1 MSATVI
7 VAVAQNPAEAQI
19 WVDAL
24 RDEGIEAGTYQRG
37 PAAAFGG
44 GRLVFSDYPVLVA
57 ADNIGS
63 ARNVIAEL
71 GGASMLSAVGA
82 AGDGTF
88 SWKWLLMPVAIVG
101 ALVAFLIATNST

>member
-1 MSATVI
+1 MSAPVM

-24 RDEGIEAGTYQRG
+24 RDAGIEAGTYQRG

-57 ADNIGS
+57 HENIGD

-71 GGASMLSAVGA
+71 GGAGALSALAVD
-82 AGDGTF
+82 DGSTY
-88 SWKWLLMPVAIVG
+88 SWQWLLLPVVIVG
-101 ALVAFLIATNST
+101 ALIAFLIVTNAT